1 MQSFNINYSVLGMSD
16 ENSISPSSSK
26 IAKNV
31 NFPPCAF
38 ENQIENTKCGLKSYQ
53 RPRSM
58 SAWSHMSDIS
68 RSSCKFDER

>member
-1 MQSFNINYSVLGMSD
+1 MSD

-31 NFPPCAF
+31 NFPVCAF
-38 ENQIENTKCGLKSYQ
+38 ENQNDIKYGLKTCQ

-58 SAWSHMSDIS
+58 SAWSDIS